1 MLMFAFVYDDQAPAP
16 EKNNHIDIDETLL
29 NRIGQDDMDAFDKL
43 YRLTERSMYA
53 FCLSLTRDHQISLDL
68 MHETY
73 VKVLSAAH
81 LYKPMGKPLAWMF
94 TIAKN
99 LYYTSVRKESKTTHL
114 EPEKIQDD
122 SRFSY
127 VTDMDDRVVLQAVL
141 DKLTEEEREIVLLY
155 AVTGLKHKEIADYIG
170 LSLSTTLSKYHR
182 ALKKLRVYLEEKEV
196 RT

>member
-1 MLMFAFVYDDQAPAP
+1 MLMFTFVYDEQVPTP
-16 EKNNHIDIDETLL
+16 EKYNSLELDETLFT
-29 NRIGQDDMDAFDKL
+29 RIGQNDMDAFDTL
-43 YRLTERSMYA
+43 YQLTERTMYA
-53 FCLSLTRDHQISLDL
+53 FCLSLSRDHQMSLDL
-68 MHETY
+68 MQETY

-99 LYYTSVRKESKTTHL
+99 LYYTSVRRESKTTHL

-155 AVTGLKHKEIADYIG
+155 AVTGLKHKEIADSIG
-170 LSLSTTLSKYHR
+170 LTLSTTLSKYHR
-182 ALKKLRVYLEEKEV
+182 ALKKLRGYLEEKEV